1 MIFMIERYQI
11 KQLDNEEVLYLYLN
25 YSYEFGNF
33 FKVDNFTDIKE
44 RVKNYIANMRINF
57 KGTKIL
63 LVVGGIGLLTIFL
76 MPNDISEIED
86 LSTKYMS
93 SSIVQKI
100 VDVDNSYFGNIEV
113 EDNIIVE
120 SNSNKEEVNKVEDNV
135 VVENNSTK
143 EEFSKNEA
151 AIPVTPNIN
160 NDVEADKNVVEIP
173 KEEVMPEVK
182 EETPVEEVV
191 PQNLI
196 TIHRSNGSILQIPFE
211 DYIVGVVAAEMPA
224 SFPVEALKA
233 QAVVARTYAN
243 QRLSKGLILTD
254 SVSTQSY
261 KDEGELRS
269 VWGSSYNTY
278 YSKIKSAVDS
288 TKGLSIYYNGNY
300 IDAVYHSTSNGY
312 TEDSVYVWGNS
323 IPYLKSVASPW
334 DTSATSY
341 FRVEEKSEQAL
352 LNTLGFSLTNDTV
365 VEIISRDASGRVLE
379 ARIGDSVYNGVT
391 LRNILGLRSTDF
403 DLEVRDG
410 NLVVTTRGYGH
421 GVGMSQYG
429 AAGMAREGYSYI
441 DILKHYYTG
450 VSIY

>member
-1 MIFMIERYQI
+1 MIERYQI

-33 FKVDNFTDIKE
+33 FKGDSFSDIKE

-57 KGTKIL
+57 NGTKIL
-63 LVVGGIGLLTIFL
+63 LIVGGIGLLTIFL
-76 MPNDISEIED
+76 TPNDITEIEG
-86 LSTKYMS
+86 LNAKYMS

-100 VDVDNSYFGNIEV
+100 ADVDTSYFENIEV
-113 EDNIIVE
+113 EDNVVIE
-120 SNSNKEEVNKVEDNV
+120 NNDNKEEVNKVEV
-135 VVENNSTK
+135 PNS
-143 EEFSKNEA
+143 E
-151 AIPVTPNIN
+151 AIPITPNN
-160 NDVEADKNVVEIP
+160 NQNIEVDKNVVDTPKQEILP
-173 KEEVMPEVK
+173 AVK
-182 EETPVEEVV
+182 EETTVEQVV

-196 TIHRSNGSILQIPFE
+196 TVYRSNGTILQIPFE

-224 SFPVEALKA
+224 SFPIEALKA

-243 QRLSKGLILTD
+243 QRLSKGLTLTD

-269 VWGSSYNTY
+269 MWGSSYDTY
-278 YSKIKSAVDS
+278 YSTIKGAVDS

-341 FRVEEKSEQAL
+341 FRVEEKSEQVL
-352 LNTLGFSLTNDTV
+352 LNTLGLSLTNDTD
-365 VEIISRDASGRVLE
+365 VEIISRDDSGRVLE
-379 ARIGDSVYNGVT
+379 VRIGDAVYNGVT

>member
-1 MIFMIERYQI
+1 MFMIEKYQI
-11 KQLDNEEVLYLYLN
+11 KQLNDEEVLYLYLN

-33 FKVDNFTDIKE
+33 FKRDGFSDIKE
-44 RVKNYIANMRINF
+44 RVKSYIVNMRINF

-63 LVVGGIGLLTIFL
+63 LVIGGIGLLTIFL
-76 MPNDISEIED
+76 TPNDITEIED
-86 LSTKYMS
+86 LSSKYIS
-93 SSIVQKI
+93 SSVVQKV
-100 VDVDNSYFGNIEV
+100 VDFDNNYFENIKIENNVIIESDINEV
-113 EDNIIVE
+113 EDSSVLEDNI
-120 SNSNKEEVNKVEDNV
+120 SNEETIKFDDTINVHSNTNDIEVPKEDVVPDVKEEV
-135 VVENNSTK
+135 S
-143 EEFSKNEA
+143 
-151 AIPVTPNIN
+151 
-160 NDVEADKNVVEIP
+160 
-173 KEEVMPEVK
+173 
-182 EETPVEEVV
+182 VEEVV
-191 PQNLI
+191 PQNLV
-196 TIHRSNGSILQIPFE
+196 TIHRSNGSIMQIPFE

-224 SFPVEALKA
+224 SFPIEALKA

-261 KDEGELRS
+261 KDEGQLRS
-269 VWGSSYNTY
+269 MWGSSYDTY
-278 YSKIKSAVDS
+278 YSKIKSAVDA
-288 TKGLSIYYNGNY
+288 TKNLSIYYNGNY

-312 TEDSVYVWGNS
+312 TEDAINVWGNS

-341 FRVEEKSEQAL
+341 FRVEEKSEQVL

-365 VEIISRDASGRVLE
+365 VEIISRDASGRVAE
-379 ARIGDSVYNGVT
+379 VRIGDLVCDGVS
-391 LRNILGLRSTDF
+391 LRNILGLRSADF
-403 DLEVRDG
+403 DLEVKDG